1 MTAQKDNTELNPG
14 SGSRVELTVNRTAI
28 NEGGPCNCVIV
39 NRDDDESQ
47 REWIKRIMC
56 MHHWM
61 QTDYYR
67 AKIAKSASSSKR

>member
-1 MTAQKDNTELNPG
+1 MSESNRG
-14 SGSRVELTVNRTAI
+14 SGNKTEVTVNRTAI
-28 NEGGPCNCVIV
+28 NEGGPCQCVIV

-47 REWIKRIMC
+47 REWIKRCMC

-67 AKIAKSASSSKR
+67 VKLAKSNNPSKR